1 MKKIIK
7 NGIIVTAADTYTGDV
22 AIENG
27 VITEIGL
34 HLDVPYA
41 EIIDASG
48 VMFFL
53 EALILIPIWI
63 CLLAARLQL
72 IILRRELLRL
82 HMAERPQSLIF
93 A

>member
-27 VITEIGL
+27 IITEIGL
-34 HLDVPYA
+34 HLDVPGA

-48 VMFFL
+48 CYVFPGGIDPHTHLDM
-53 EALILIPIWI
+53 P
-63 CLLAARLQL
+63 LAARLL
-72 IILRRELLRL
+72 LMISRREPLRL